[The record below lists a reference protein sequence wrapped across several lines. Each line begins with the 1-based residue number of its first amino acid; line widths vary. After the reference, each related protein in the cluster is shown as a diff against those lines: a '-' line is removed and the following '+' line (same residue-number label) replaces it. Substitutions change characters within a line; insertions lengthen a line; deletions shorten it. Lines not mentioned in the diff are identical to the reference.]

1 MERQLFHSTEAV
13 WEMLA
18 REEWLGC
25 RHDSSPIVDIPG
37 STPVWVQYM
46 YFRLY
51 NIKTYMYYVL
61 KTYMYYERDT
71 SGL

>member
-1 MERQLFHSTEAV
+1 MGRYLFHSTEAV

-18 REEWLGC
+18 WEEWLGC
-25 RHDSSPIVDIPG
+25 RHDASSMVNIPG
-37 STPVWVQYM
+37 STPVLAQYI
-46 YFRLY
+46 YFHLY

-61 KTYMYYERDT
+61 KIYMYYERNT

>member
-1 MERQLFHSTEAV
+1 MGRQLFHPIEVV

-18 REEWLGC
+18 REEWLRC
-25 RHDSSPIVDIPG
+25 RHDSSPMVDILG
-37 STPVWVQYM
+37 STLVWAQYM
-46 YFRLY
+46 YFRFY

-71 SGL
+71 SGP

>member
-1 MERQLFHSTEAV
+1 MERQLFHSTETV

-18 REEWLGC
+18 REKWLEC
-25 RHDSSPIVDIPG
+25 QYDSSPMVDILGLRPI
-37 STPVWVQYM
+37 WAQYM

-51 NIKTYMYYVL
+51 TIKTYMYYVL

-71 SGL
+71 GGP